1 MTITENKL
9 RQIIREEASRL
20 VEQAAS
26 AAADPAI
33 ANKAT
38 EQMAAAFRAAGYPV
52 SPYTDR
58 YAKPGFK
65 YYQVKLSSPS
75 APTVA
80 LMDAG
85 ATLNDAAVVGNQG
98 EVLVIGPNPYKR

>member
-1 MTITENKL
+1 MAITENKL

-20 VEQAAS
+20 VEQAA

-52 SPYTDR
+52 SPYTDKFV
-58 YAKPGFK
+58 KPGFK
-65 YYQVKLSSPS
+65 YYQVKLPSPS

-85 ATLNDAAVVGNQG
+85 ATLNDATVVGNQG